1 MTDTLNT
8 KELKRFAAVNRHAII
23 KEIDVSR
30 ALKIPGVVTIL
41 TYKDLPRIPFTRA
54 GQGYPEP
61 SPYDTFVLDRKVR
74 YVGDPVAIVAAETE
88 KAARLGAKAVKV
100 EYEVLDAVL
109 DFEQATN
116 EDAPII
122 HDEPEAIGI
131 HDASKNIAA
140 HFEMEIGNIDEALE
154 SCDKVITRTY
164 HTKTQLH
171 AMMEPHAS
179 ISYFDPNGRLTVI
192 TSTQVPF
199 HARRILSRIFNI
211 PIGDI
216 RVIKPRIGGEDLL
229 DWFLIDQRYPCRRTF
244 AMK

>member
-8 KELKRFAAVNRHAII
+8 KELKRFAAVNRSVKKVDGVALVTGQPVYTDDFDVPGALHVKLVRSPHAHAII

-140 HFEMEIGNIDEALE
+140 HFEMEIGNIDE
-154 SCDKVITRTY
+154 
-164 HTKTQLH
+164 
-171 AMMEPHAS
+171 
-179 ISYFDPNGRLTVI
+179 
-192 TSTQVPF
+192 
-199 HARRILSRIFNI
+199 
-211 PIGDI
+211 
-216 RVIKPRIGGEDLL
+216 
-229 DWFLIDQRYPCRRTF
+229 
-244 AMK
+244 